1 MTKSQQTLLNT
12 FNQNT
17 VNQFKD
23 VIEIYNN
30 PLLLSQLMAS
40 NKSQEQTENLTA
52 GRSAK
57 QNNSNPIASI
67 LFGPLYEFQQET
79 LQKQQNEIEFYKKSY
94 NKILVQC
101 NEMSMK
107 LEKCQKSLEL
117 EVILPVKKLLFIK
130 TIEVQLILRRFR

>member
-130 TIEVQLILRRFR
+130 TIEVQLILWRFR